1 MGRKSNM
8 SAQSAAVIAQLR
20 KLGAQPES
28 SLLAAV
34 STDTTTQLKKR
45 LANLRDNGWLQVD
58 TDAAGTR
65 LWSIRPA
72 ARSLFQEQD
81 HAPRKSAGPVK
92 RPRAIPAKRPSAS
105 PVERPSAS
113 VAVPDACT
121 VAAPRIV
128 HVMHGTYSPP
138 RASAGRP
145 GAHDFLAIRSQGV
158 RC

>member
-20 KLGAQPES
+20 KLGAQSES
-28 SLLAAV
+28 VLLAAV
-34 STDTTTQLKKR
+34 STDTPAQLKKR
-45 LANLRDNGWLQVD
+45 LVNLRDNGWLQVD

-72 ARSLFQEQD
+72 ARSLFPEQD
-81 HAPRKSAGPVK
+81 NAPRKNARPAQ
-92 RPRAIPAKRPSAS
+92 RPRA
-105 PVERPSAS
+105 S
-113 VAVPDACT
+113 VAASTVCT